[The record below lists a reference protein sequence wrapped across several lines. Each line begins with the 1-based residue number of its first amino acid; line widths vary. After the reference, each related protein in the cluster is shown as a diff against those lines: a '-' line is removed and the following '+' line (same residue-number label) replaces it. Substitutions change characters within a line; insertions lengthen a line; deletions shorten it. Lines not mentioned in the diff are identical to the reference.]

1 MRNAS
6 AEVRDTAAT
15 GGVRWM
21 GVGVGVGG
29 FVRKTLFPEP
39 RGAVL
44 LATVTRKRASRTTSP
59 VASLRFV
66 ATVPQ
71 T

>member
-15 GGVRWM
+15 GGA
-21 GVGVGVGG
+21 VGGGGGG
-29 FVRKTLFPEP
+29 FVRKALFPEP
-39 RGAVL
+39 RCAVL
-44 LATVTRKRASRTTSP
+44 LATVTRKRVSRTTSP
-59 VASLRFV
+59 IASLRFV

-71 T
+71 S